1 MCPPQVCYSCL
12 ALLEPTATPLAS
24 PLSGH
29 RFCSEACL
37 TSSEARFHAIES
49 LGHGL
54 TSDRLT
60 SSGGDSGDG
69 PASSRS
75 TAAAGLHDR
84 QADLLSA
91 FEASCRANVER
102 FPLMAAR
109 LAFTRLTRAITGH
122 SQGREGRTPPASVT
136 SLRTAGAEAGSAAS
150 TSAQPFQ
157 GDPVSDLGFLC
168 FANVSKPY
176 PEPWVQLYGL
186 LRQALEAAV
195 RAAEEQLLVLP
206 THSLLQPGVSDVAER
221 AQQEA
226 AAASAAALRA
236 ELELLDLDWFVSVLS
251 RLHINVFRVGCMLPP
266 PSSSPVFD
274 GRPSAASPAAGN
286 VLWPAMGAT
295 TSGSAAYLAASLFN
309 HSCEP
314 NVEVVFRRND
324 STATFVASR
333 DIDEV
338 GEGPRGD
345 RFPCDLSPAKPRG
358 LGPPHSGPGGL
369 GMPVTSCH
377 SCAGTPGRAAVCV
390 LLAGSHLSGSHSC
403 AGGAAVCVLPGR
415 EHGAAAPAGAP
426 ALLLWLQ
433 VWVPAV
439 CRRGAG

>member
-91 FEASCRANVER
+91 FEASCRANGER

-195 RAAEEQLLVLP
+195 RAAEEQLLVPP
-206 THSLLQPGVSDVAER
+206 THSQHPGAGDVAER

-266 PSSSPVFD
+266 PSSSPAFD
-274 GRPSAASPAAGN
+274 GRPSAASPSAGN
-286 VLWPAMGAT
+286 VLWPAMGAAT
-295 TSGSAAYLAASLFN
+295 AGSAAYLAASLFN

-324 STATFVASR
+324 SMATFAASR

-338 GEGPRGD
+338 GKD
-345 RFPCDLSPAKPRG
+345 
-358 LGPPHSGPGGL
+358 
-369 GMPVTSCH
+369 
-377 SCAGTPGRAAVCV
+377 
-390 LLAGSHLSGSHSC
+390 
-403 AGGAAVCVLPGR
+403 
-415 EHGAAAPAGAP
+415 
-426 ALLLWLQ
+426 
-433 VWVPAV
+433 
-439 CRRGAG
+439 